1 MIKEKIIWLSAI
13 EDYLYHNNGRDLY
26 DIIYTTLSNDKMNY
40 KSFLH
45 LASEGHGFF
54 PSEGF
59 GYALDQDWDIPE
71 DFNEVTF
78 FLGEFETL
86 SISPNYFVQLIQYIT
101 DTYINAYPNDKIL
114 VKQYMFKLKERYCK

>member
-54 PSEGF
+54 PAEGF

-101 DTYINAYPNDKIL
+101 DAYINAYPNDKIL
-114 VKQYMFKLKERYCK
+114 VEQYMFKLKERYCK